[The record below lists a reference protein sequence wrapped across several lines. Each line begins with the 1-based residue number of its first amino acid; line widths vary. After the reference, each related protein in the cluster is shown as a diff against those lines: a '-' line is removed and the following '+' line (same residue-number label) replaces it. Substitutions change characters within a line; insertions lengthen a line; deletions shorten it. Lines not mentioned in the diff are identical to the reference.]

1 MLESEK
7 NISLNRSKVVLE
19 NRTIFIDVEVYYCT
33 KVLYLVHSIVYVVD
47 CRRSEEMAVHLSSS
61 IYGTNVP

>member
-1 MLESEK
+1 M
-7 NISLNRSKVVLE
+7 VLE